1 MFKKVTSVILAALIL
16 TFTMAIG
23 VSVTA
28 SATVTSGGT
37 IYLQVPASWKTYS
50 TVYCHLWKDGG
61 SDLYSWQTRRE
72 KATKVSDGF
81 YSYEIPAGADV
92 NMVIWSNDIGMQTY
106 DLTMG
111 DCCLGDTVYSRNEI
125 VENPVDSNKSCEL
138 VYWQTHTSYG
148 PKYQESSIGTVLGE
162 TADPEAVVCTH
173 GAAAADDGS
182 AGTTGTTGG
191 SGSAKKTSTTGKA
204 TTATGTTENVALFGG
219 ILIASLAAAI
229 VLRKRNAE

>member
-1 MFKKVTSVILAALIL
+1 MFKKATSLVLAALIL
-16 TFTMAIG
+16 TLTMAVAAPI
-23 VSVTA
+23 SA
-28 SATVTSGGT
+28 SASVTSGGT

-61 SDLYSWQTRRE
+61 SDLYSWQTRKE
-72 KATKVSDGF
+72 KAVKVSDGL

-111 DCCLGDTVYSRNEI
+111 DCCIGDTVYSRNEI

-138 VYWQTHTSYG
+138 VYWTTHTSYG
-148 PKYQESSIGTVLGE
+148 PKYQESSIGTQLGE
-162 TADPEAVVCTH
+162 TPDPEAVVCTH
-173 GAAAADDGS
+173 GAAASSGDGNS
-182 AGTTGTTGG
+182 TTTTGG
-191 SGSAKKTSTTGKA
+191 SKGKATSTTGKS
-204 TTATGTTENVALFGG
+204 TTATGTTENVALFAG
-219 ILIASLAAAI
+219 ILAASLAACF